1 MKLNKYLIII
11 GSNTDREKNI
21 DLATRSIENVSDN
34 VFFGRT
40 VETEPVNMPNS
51 QTFLNKGIVMFSDID
66 VEELNSICKEIEKKA
81 GRTPEDKKQ
90 GIIKLDVDIVI
101 ANNEILKPGDLEREY
116 AHEFE
121 EEYYKYAE
129 SI

>member
-101 ANNEILKPGDLEREY
+101 ANNKVLKPCDLKREYAREFEREY
-116 AHEFE
+116 
-121 EEYYKYAE
+121 YKKKY
-129 SI
+129 

>member
-66 VEELNSICKEIEKKA
+66 VEELNSICKEIERKA
-81 GRTPEDKKQ
+81 GRTPEDKKH

-121 EEYYKYAE
+121 SEYYKCTE
-129 SI
+129 DN

>member
-51 QTFLNKGIVMFSDID
+51 LTFLNKGIVMFSDID

-121 EEYYKYAE
+121 TEYYKCAE
-129 SI
+129 NI